1 MKKESVMLTTFGG
14 FLYRARWGVLLIAL
28 VFLTSA
34 GIFGFSVFGQ
44 LKNSGFSDP
53 KSESSKAQQLLDA
66 RLGGSS
72 PDVII
77 LLRSDTWHPT
87 DPAFTQAA
95 NDLLSTLKK
104 RPEVA
109 SLTSYY
115 STQSQSLL
123 SRDGHETFV
132 VLRLAGQDETTKQHE
147 YKALE
152 PLLTLS
158 TLHVTTGGTI
168 PVFVALSNQVSADLE
183 HAEFITFPILAVLL
197 LFIFSGVIAA
207 GLPLL
212 IGGAAILGA
221 FAALRFVTLFTD
233 VSVFAINVVTLLG
246 LGLTIDYAL
255 FLVTRFREEL
265 VANENDV
272 PGALERTMA
281 TAGRT
286 VIFSALT
293 VSLSLVSLL
302 LFPLTF
308 LRSMGLS
315 AIAASVAAMVISV
328 TLLPAILALLGR
340 RVNALSFRSL
350 FQHRRAYSSIATEHR
365 GVWYRLSEIVM
376 RWPIPVALAVLAILL
391 TLGSPF
397 LHMTFA
403 TDYTRVLPAGQEAR
417 VVSERLSQDFAQQG
431 NAQVIIAITTPGNAL
446 SASNLAALSSYVKS
460 IEAIPGV
467 EQVTSLVTVNRR
479 LSQAEYQQLYAHPG
493 ASPQLA
499 QVAAQLA
506 NGNLTK
512 VLIALQPIDNSS
524 GAITLVNQVR
534 ALHAPGGL
542 APLVDGVTPEQIDLL
557 ASLGQTLPSALLV
570 IFVAVFVLLF
580 LLTGSVI
587 VPLKAML
594 LNILSLSATFGA
606 LVWIFQDGHLQNLL
620 GFQSLGSI
628 DTTQP
633 VLIFATAFGL
643 SMDYE
648 VFLLSRIKERFDQT
662 GNNRLAVSSGLQRT
676 GGLITSAALL
686 MAVVLGAF
694 GTAKIIFI
702 QELGV
707 GLAIAVIVDATLVR
721 MLLVPATM
729 RLLGRLNWW
738 APAPLRWLWQRMG
751 FAETTPTGEKTVEP
765 AVAPSREERDQ
776 VGV

>member
-132 VLRLAGQDETTKQHE
+132 VLQLAGQDETTKQHE

-152 PLLTLS
+152 PSLTSS

-168 PVFVALSNQVSADLE
+168 PVYVALSNQVNADLE

-328 TLLPAILALLGR
+328 TLLPAIL
-340 RVNALSFRSL
+340 
-350 FQHRRAYSSIATEHR
+350 
-365 GVWYRLSEIVM
+365 
-376 RWPIPVALAVLAILL
+376 L

-479 LSQAEYQQLYAHPG
+479 LSLAEYQQ
-493 ASPQLA
+493 
-499 QVAAQLA
+499 
-506 NGNLTK
+506 
-512 VLIALQPIDNSS
+512 
-524 GAITLVNQVR
+524 
-534 ALHAPGGL
+534 
-542 APLVDGVTPEQIDLL
+542 
-557 ASLGQTLPSALLV
+557 
-570 IFVAVFVLLF
+570 
-580 LLTGSVI
+580 
-587 VPLKAML
+587 
-594 LNILSLSATFGA
+594 
-606 LVWIFQDGHLQNLL
+606 
-620 GFQSLGSI
+620 
-628 DTTQP
+628 
-633 VLIFATAFGL
+633 
-643 SMDYE
+643 
-648 VFLLSRIKERFDQT
+648 
-662 GNNRLAVSSGLQRT
+662 
-676 GGLITSAALL
+676 
-686 MAVVLGAF
+686 
-694 GTAKIIFI
+694 
-702 QELGV
+702 
-707 GLAIAVIVDATLVR
+707 
-721 MLLVPATM
+721 
-729 RLLGRLNWW
+729 
-738 APAPLRWLWQRMG
+738 
-751 FAETTPTGEKTVEP
+751 
-765 AVAPSREERDQ
+765 
-776 VGV
+776 